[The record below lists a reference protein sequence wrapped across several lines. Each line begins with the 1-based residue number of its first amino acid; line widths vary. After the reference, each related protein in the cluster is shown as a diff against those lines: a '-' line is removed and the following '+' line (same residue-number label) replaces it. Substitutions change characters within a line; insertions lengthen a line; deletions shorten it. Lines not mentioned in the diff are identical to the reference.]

1 MLDEEHKDSL
11 FMYLTET
18 TRYAVEEFVGQLP
31 PYTKFNNFVYR
42 MSQLGLTATENEHA
56 L

>member
-1 MLDEEHKDSL
+1 
-11 FMYLTET
+11 
-18 TRYAVEEFVGQLP
+18 LP